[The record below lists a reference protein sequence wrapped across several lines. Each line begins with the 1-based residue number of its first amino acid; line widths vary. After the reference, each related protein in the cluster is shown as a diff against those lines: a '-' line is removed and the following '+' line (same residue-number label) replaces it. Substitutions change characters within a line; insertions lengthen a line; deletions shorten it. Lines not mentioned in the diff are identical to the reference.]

1 MAVAEHY
8 NRGRHVLT
16 ELAVDLTPEQAATP
30 VPACPGWTVKDV
42 FAHLAGGAADIL
54 AGNLEGLATPPWTA
68 KQVDNRAEH
77 TLTQILA
84 EWAALGPKLE
94 AALREIGDAGT
105 ERIVADI
112 WSHEQDVRG
121 AIGKPGSRDVPRLAY
136 LVDFGL
142 TGFGEQWPAE
152 LPTVQV
158 TSETGR
164 WVLGQGE
171 PTVQLAVSDFE
182 MARALIGRRSR
193 AQYLGLDW
201 SPAGEEVVG
210 PIVDHLHV
218 FPFPESD
225 LLE

>member
-42 FAHLAGGAADIL
+42 YAHLAGGAADVL

-68 KQVDNRAEH
+68 KHVADRSDHSLN
-77 TLTQILA
+77 QILA
-84 EWAALGPKLE
+84 EWAKTGPKLE
-94 AALREIGDAGT
+94 EALRAIGDAGT
-105 ERIVADI
+105 ERIVVDV

-121 AIGKPGSRDVPRLAY
+121 AVGKPGSRDVPRLAFM
-136 LVDFGL
+136 VDFGL
-142 TGFGEQWPAE
+142 TGFGKGWPAE
-152 LPTVQV
+152 LPTVEV
-158 TSETGR
+158 TSESGR
-164 WVLGQGE
+164 WVLGEGA
-171 PTVQLAVSDFE
+171 PAVRLAASDYE
-182 MARALIGRRSR
+182 IGRALIGRRSR
-193 AQYLGLDW
+193 AQYLALDW
-201 SPAGEEVVG
+201 SPADEGVVG